1 MNQPIQVFQ
10 SQRDFASYPAPDH
23 VQIQTITGCNANCLF
38 CPNGKTRLRIPIGR
52 RMDEDLYRSLIDQ
65 CLALGI
71 RRYSLY
77 LMNEPLLDRQLP
89 ERIAYL
95 SARKKKPQY
104 SKVTSHGGLLTAR
117 MAKGLL
123 DSGLDKLKISV
134 QSLNPDTYW
143 KIMRLPLDQTLRNIH
158 RLLELKAQG
167 HYKLPRLQIVMVDSS
182 LTHAEISSNQHYW
195 QQRGIELYVEP
206 VENRAN
212 QKHIRQTALGTEN
225 LRSFT
230 WCRRLME
237 QIYVLYDGRLV
248 QCCADWEQRS
258 IMGDLTQESLA
269 DIWYGAHY
277 RDYCERFATGEI
289 RGMICEECR
298 KQARRP

>member
-23 VQIQTITGCNANCLF
+23 VQIQTVTGCNANCLF
-38 CPNGKTRLRIPIGR
+38 CPNGKTRLPIPIGR
-52 RMDEDLYRSLIDQ
+52 RMDEDLYRLLIDQ

-89 ERIAYL
+89 VRIAYL

-143 KIMRLPLDQTLRNIH
+143 KIMRLPLDQTLRNID
-158 RLLELKAQG
+158 RFLELKAQG

-182 LTHAEISSNQHYW
+182 LTHAEIPSNQHYW

-248 QCCADWEQRS
+248 QCCADWEQLS

-269 DIWYGAHY
+269 DTWYGAHY
-277 RDYCERFATGEI
+277 RDYRERFATGEI
-289 RGMICEECR
+289 KGMICEECR